1 MGDHLLQTVGK
12 TDISH
17 DWYMIDRDPDQ
28 QYLTIDLNPQRVGR
42 CYDGFIGR
50 HAVALECQ
58 IIATTFADLL
68 TRLVNNKGDYPYW
81 LQDTFEPLGLAY
93 DE

>member
-68 TRLVNNKGDYPYW
+68 TRLVNNQGDYPYW